1 MHAATAN
8 QAPETYRQIVL
19 TGGPGAGK
27 TAVLELARKTFCRH
41 VLVAPEAASIVFG
54 GGFPRESDM
63 PARKASQRAIYSVQV
78 QLENYARTRSGVRVV
93 LCDRGTVDG
102 LAYWPGPASE
112 YWTELG
118 SNLVRELERYAAVIH
133 LHPPLATN
141 GYDLSNH
148 VRIET
153 AEEAAN
159 IDARIAAAWREHP
172 HRFDVPATDDFV
184 AKAARTIDIIRSL
197 MPACCEAAHK

>member
-1 MHAATAN
+1 MQESSVNHARKA
-8 QAPETYRQIVL
+8 YRQIVL

-27 TAVLELARKTFCRH
+27 TAVLELARKAFCRH

-54 GGFPRESDM
+54 GGFPRDHDI
-63 PARKASQRAIYSVQV
+63 PARKASQHAIYSVQV
-78 QLENYARTRSGVRVV
+78 QLENYARTRNEVRVV

-102 LAYWPGPASE
+102 LAYWPGSASD

-118 SNLVRELERYAAVIH
+118 TNLVLELERYAAVIH
-133 LHPPLATN
+133 LHPPLAAH

-153 AEEAAN
+153 AEEAAI
-159 IDARIAAAWREHP
+159 IDARITEAWRDHP

-184 AKAARTIDIIRSL
+184 AKAARTIEIIRSL
-197 MPACCEAAHK
+197 IPACCSAAQT